1 MTDKNKYS
9 PQRRYDKKNLVQ
21 VKLALNKATDADL
34 IEWLESQPNKAG
46 LIKRLLRE
54 EMKKGGE

>member
-1 MTDKNKYS
+1 MTNDKYAPQTKYKQKNIKQIKIDFNK
-9 PQRRYDKKNLVQ
+9 V
-21 VKLALNKATDADL
+21 TEADL
-34 IEWLESQPNKAG
+34 IEWLEKQPNKAG